1 MIRLFERVCLVAALV
16 CLSLICAVGA
26 RAQNTA
32 DVVGTVTDASGGVLP
47 GATVTITNVE
57 TNVSQSTQTTTGGD
71 YVFALLQVGSYI
83 VKVEEKGFKTYSASA
98 ISLSSGDRA
107 RVDAKMEVG
116 DVSQT
121 VEVQATTAPA
131 LQTDTSRIGHSR
143 HGTGRGGP
151 AAGWS
156 QHRKAGSTFRGH
168 HGRRAGLDR
177 SGQPAR

>member
-116 DVSQT
+116 DVTQT
-121 VEVQATTAPA
+121 VEVQAATAPA
-131 LQTDTSRIGHSR
+131 LQTDSSGL
-143 HGTGRGGP
+143 GTLVTAQAVEDLPLDGRNIVKLVQLP
-151 AAGWS
+151 LAP
-156 QHRKAGSTFRGH
+156 RKVRPV
-168 HGRRAGLDR
+168 DR
-177 SGQPAR
+177 SRQPS